1 MNKFIVLQTIFAK
14 NFQQESKKHQ
24 MLPGGGVELFG

>member
-14 NFQQESKKHQ
+14 NFQQESKNTKCF
-24 MLPGGGVELFG
+24 LVAA